1 MTTEKE
7 NKTKMSN
14 EKEEIK
20 EKWKLYSCFGYAAV
34 MFIVGIPIW

>member
-1 MTTEKE
+1 MLEEKVKE
-7 NKTKMSN
+7 TKMSN

-34 MFIVGIPIW
+34 MLVVGIPIW